1 MAEFVTKKENMRRLG
16 IIIVCV
22 LADAVAL
29 AVGIYAV
36 RETTY
41 LEEKPEN
48 PSNIKKVVEEV
59 KAQRQINK
67 DLLENYWTY
76 AKDIGWRV
84 EPLGSTDRFTQSPL
98 QVEAMKSYL
107 SGWAVELRKLGIT
120 KYKRYDEASGGEN
133 LPLLR
138 VFEELLAKEKEYIAK
153 IEELKGQID
162 KERANEKE
170 VQKTTDA
177 ANAAVLREIVGD
189 VQANQPAQGLVA
201 DVVRLSQDLN
211 KLQKA
216 HTEELATLEKEAG
229 DSQNKA
235 TETKNDL
242 SRKRVAYDATK
253 QDFKRRIYAIQHHR
267 EEERE
272 RREPDG
278 EILAIDEKRQVAF
291 ISLLRKDRLFKGTRF
306 NCYSL
311 EKGGQKLDKGTIE
324 VIEVR
329 DDVSSQAAIVST
341 VDPAW
346 PLKQGDKI
354 YNDLFEGNR
363 VRKIAIAGRFTGKL
377 SNEEAAGL
385 IRRFGDEFQDKVVES
400 TNYVIVADG
409 YEEHPNYK
417 AALEYGVK
425 ILREKILYDYLGV
438 RE

>member
-29 AVGIYAV
+29 GVRIYAV
-36 RETTY
+36 KEKTY
-41 LEEKPEN
+41 LDEKPEN
-48 PSNIKKVVEEV
+48 PSNIKKVREEV
-59 KAQRQINK
+59 VAARKTNQ
-67 DLLENYWTY
+67 DLLEGYLTY

-84 EPLGSTDRFTQSPL
+84 DPQGSTDRFIQSPL

-107 SGWAVELRKLGIT
+107 SGWAKELQKLGIT
-120 KYKRYDEASGGEN
+120 KYRGYADAGAGEP
-133 LPLLR
+133 LALLR
-138 VFEELLAKEKEYIAK
+138 LFEELLAKEKEYIAK

-170 VQKTTDA
+170 VQKTSDA
-177 ANAAVLREIVGD
+177 NNAAALREVIGD
-189 VQANQPAQGLVA
+189 VQPNQPAQGLVA
-201 DVVRLSQDLN
+201 DVIRLSQDLN

-216 HTEELATLEKEAG
+216 HAEELATLEKEAI
-229 DSQNKA
+229 DAQNKT
-235 TETKNDL
+235 TEVKTDIA
-242 SRKRVAYDATK
+242 RKRVAYDSSKAEY
-253 QDFKRRIYAIQHHR
+253 KRRIYAIQHHR

-278 EILAIDEKRQVAF
+278 EILAIDEARKVAF

-324 VIEVR
+324 VIDVR
-329 DDVSSQAAIVST
+329 DDVSSMAAIVST
-341 VDPAW
+341 IDPAW

-354 YNDLFEGNR
+354 YNDLFEGDR
-363 VRKIAIAGRFTGKL
+363 LRKMAFAGRFTGKL
-377 SNEEAAGL
+377 SNEEAANL
-385 IRRFGDEFQDKVVES
+385 LRRFGDEYQDKVQDD
-400 TNYVIVADG
+400 TNYLIVADG

-417 AALEYGVK
+417 AALEFGVK
-425 ILREKILYDYLGV
+425 ILREKVLYDYLGV
-438 RE
+438 RQ

>member
-1 MAEFVTKKENMRRLG
+1 MAEFVTKKENVRRLA
-16 IIIVCV
+16 IVIVCV

-29 AVGIYAV
+29 AVGIYAI
-36 RETTY
+36 REATY

-48 PSNIKKVVEEV
+48 PSNIKKLKADVV
-59 KAQRQINK
+59 AQKQINK

-84 EPLGSTDRFTQSPL
+84 DPAGSVDRFVQSPL
-98 QVEAMKSYL
+98 QVEAMKSFL
-107 SGWAVELRKLGIT
+107 SGQVETLKKLGVT
-120 KYKRYDEASGGEN
+120 KYKSYEEQGGGEN
-133 LPLLR
+133 LTILR
-138 VFEELLAKEKEYIAK
+138 LFEELLAKEKEYIAK
-153 IEELKGQID
+153 IEDLKSQIE
-162 KERANEKE
+162 KERASEKA
-170 VQKTTDA
+170 VQKETDD
-177 ANAAVLREIVGD
+177 ANAAALREIVGD
-189 VQANQPAQGLVA
+189 VQPNQPAAGRVA
-201 DVVRLSQDLN
+201 ELIRLSQELN

-216 HTEELATLEKEAG
+216 HGEELGTLEKESIDA
-229 DSQNKA
+229 QNKA

-242 SRKRVAYDATK
+242 VRKRAAYDVSK
-253 QDFKRRIYAIQHHR
+253 SEYKRRIYAIQHHR

-278 EILAIDEKRQVAF
+278 EILAIDEVRQIAF
-291 ISLLRKDRLFKGTRF
+291 VNLLRKDRLFKGTRF

-324 VIEVR
+324 VIQVR
-329 DDVSSQAAIVST
+329 DDLSSLCSIVST

-346 PLKQGDKI
+346 PLKVGDKI

-363 VRKIAIAGRFTGKL
+363 TRNIAIAGRFTGKL

-385 IRRFGDEFQDKVVES
+385 VRKFGDRFQDKADENTS
-400 TNYVIVADG
+400 YVIVAEG

-417 AALEYGVK
+417 AALEFGIK

-438 RE
+438 TE